1 MKNWAYGAKL
11 LVSVAAVYYVVDRF
25 DLSKIGQKLVEQDG
39 WLFLAAVLLCVVQIL
54 VAGARW
60 YVILHALGL
69 VRPIGLVLRIFYG
82 TAFLNSFLPAG
93 IAGDAVRI
101 WLVKDKSRG
110 VAVALSSV
118 VLDRIVT
125 LVALAGVALL
135 AQAILWIERGSYGF
149 VALTAAFGGALIGG
163 GLATIVIGAVLPNR
177 TRYRLLNLL
186 FDFIRAI
193 GDAIRLLVTSRSASI
208 VLGVALLGNLL
219 LIMILY
225 VLGLG
230 QSVELGLGVYLVAM
244 PVVLLVA
251 ALPISI
257 AGWGTRELAMVYML
271 GLFGVAADQATS
283 ISVSFGVCS
292 TIASIPGILVWL
304 LFRGN
309 PPAVEA
315 QAESG

>member
-1 MKNWAYGAKL
+1 MKNWAYIAKL

-25 DLSKIGQKLVEQDG
+25 DLSNIGQKLFEQNG
-39 WLFLAAVLLCVVQIL
+39 WLFLAAILLSVVQIL

-60 YVILHALGL
+60 YVILQALGL
-69 VRPIGLVLRIFYG
+69 VRPMALVLRIFYG

-125 LVALAGVALL
+125 LVALVAVALL
-135 AQAILWIERGSYGF
+135 AQTILWIERGSYGL

-163 GLATIVIGAVLPNR
+163 GLATIVIGAVLPSR
-177 TRYRLLNLL
+177 TRYRLLNAL

-230 QSVELGLGVYLVAM
+230 QSMELSLGVYLVTM

-292 TIASIPGILVWL
+292 TIASVPGILVWL

-309 PPAVEA
+309 PPPVEA